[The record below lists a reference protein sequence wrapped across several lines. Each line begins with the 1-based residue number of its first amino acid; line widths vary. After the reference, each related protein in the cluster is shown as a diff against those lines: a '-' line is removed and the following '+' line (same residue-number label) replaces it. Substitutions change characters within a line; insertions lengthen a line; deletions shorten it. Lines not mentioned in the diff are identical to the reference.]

1 MPISEVSLNQAM
13 RPGEISAINALNE
26 VIDVVNDL
34 DLTTVLNRLSTVENS
49 VTALNTTVYSPDTP
63 TNGLVSKVGALETAS
78 SGTAADIT
86 QIKQTLYTPLNQ
98 NVPDPS

>member
-1 MPISEVSLNQAM
+1 MPITKVSLNQTM
-13 RPGEISAINALNE
+13 RPGEISAINTLNE

-49 VTALNTTVYSPDTP
+49 VTALNTTVYSPDAP
-63 TNGLVSKVGALETAS
+63 ANGLVSKVGALETAS
-78 SGTAADIT
+78 SGAAADIT
-86 QIKQTLYTPLNQ
+86 QIKRTLYTPLNQ